1 MLKAKYNKATT
12 YKGQDMTIYKK
23 LNEARRK
30 FHSKQLKKSG
40 QNKFAGYSYFE
51 LGDFILPAMEI
62 FESVGLCGIVSF
74 TKELA
79 TLTIVDTED
88 GTNFVITSPM
98 GTANLKG
105 CHEIQNIGA
114 CETYQRRYLWMAAYE
129 ILEHDAIDSSEG
141 VTDIKKAIENI
152 NSSMNLNELKIE
164 YINACKIVSKD
175 VLALKMLEIA
185 KDKRKQELA

>member
-30 FHSKQLKKSG
+30 FHSRQLKKSG